1 MCSGGGWTLNKYNS
15 TNTMLYFVLLV
26 FKISASFQKEN
37 EYLCV
42 KIGIKV
48 VKAVHCKGE
57 IRGPEVRDPALSYF

>member
-1 MCSGGGWTLNKYNS
+1 
-15 TNTMLYFVLLV
+15 MLYFVLLV

-37 EYLCV
+37 EYLCI

-57 IRGPEVRDPALSYF
+57 IRGPH